1 MMVVYSIMHASRESN
16 LVRDLTFSFGLNILY
31 IVPGAFL
38 NKGIIT
44 CLSLSNKF
52 VKILQFITMLPCI
65 SCTSSLLCIALQL
78 KRDAMHF
85 DISLVVNTIKTKYL
99 INMEGIRVKIFILS
113 MSPCGKEVVP
123 ATRTFVLLTHL
134 NL

>member
-1 MMVVYSIMHASRESN
+1 MQIK
-16 LVRDLTFSFGLNILY
+16 FSGGLRKFCFLFGFGLNILY
-31 IVPGAFL
+31 IFPGAFL

-99 INMEGIRVKIFILS
+99 TNMEGIRVKIFILS